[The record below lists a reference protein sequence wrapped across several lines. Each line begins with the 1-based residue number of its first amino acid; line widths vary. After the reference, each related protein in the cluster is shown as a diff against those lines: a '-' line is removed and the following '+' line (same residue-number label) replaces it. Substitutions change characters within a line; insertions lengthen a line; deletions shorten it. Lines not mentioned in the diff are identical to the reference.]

1 MATENSEMEVDG
13 IENDSKYK
21 VLFCTGFFIKKNEFP
36 FFSTLHFDEIFML

>member
-21 VLFCTGFFIKKNEFP
+21 VLRDAARVKNP
-36 FFSTLHFDEIFML
+36 GGQVVLWWA